1 MGQVWRYCEWVGP
14 YWPAPLTIRPDFW
27 LWGVILAELRRL
39 KPTTIPLLQNT
50 VQSYCEDDVRRATA
64 HCRLRAQVCAENGG
78 SHFESTSSKTDEI
91 IPWKSSN
98 SVCAWYVVIKYQKLM
113 LKIMKYYGFRSCWLK
128 KSLLNDWMYLDRRA
142 KILNLFWFWAQVLVL
157 SVCANL
163 MFQKWL
169 L

>member
-128 KSLLNDWMYLDRRA
+128 KSLLNDPVYKESPRESTSRVSTCHFFVSPEL
-142 KILNLFWFWAQVLVL
+142 I
-157 SVCANL
+157 SCATGL
-163 MFQKWL
+163 RF
-169 L
+169 